1 MVLERKDGT
10 MVSIITDSSADL
22 PGEVVERFGIQ
33 VVPLTVNIGGQE
45 YREGV
50 DLSAAEFAQKML
62 ACPDLPKTSQPS
74 PSVFAE
80 TYRRLSRNGQ
90 LLCLT
95 ISSKLSG
102 THQSASMA
110 KPLSDADVE
119 VFDTLAG
126 SLGHGLQVM
135 KAAQLAEQGA
145 SRQDILAELERY
157 RKDMTILIL
166 LDTLENIVKGGRL
179 SRFQGSLANLLNI
192 KVLLEGVEG
201 AVVLKERVMGK
212 KRFLRRV
219 LERIGEA
226 GRNLSDCMVGITHID
241 NLPDAEYLSGEIQ
254 RLFHPQ
260 GVMINHMGSTM
271 GTYAGRGGMI
281 VCF

>member
-1 MVLERKDGT
+1 ML
-10 MVSIITDSSADL
+10 SIVTDSSADL
-22 PGEVVERFGIQ
+22 PREVVERFGIS
-33 VVPLTVNIGGQE
+33 VVPLTVNVGGQE

-62 ACPDLPKTSQPS
+62 SCPDLPKTSQPS

-102 THQSASMA
+102 THESACMA
-110 KPLSDADVE
+110 KDLSGADVE

-145 SRQDILAELERY
+145 TRRQIVAELECY
-157 RKDMTILIL
+157 RQGLTILIL
-166 LDTLENIVKGGRL
+166 LYTLDNIVKGGRL
-179 SRFQGSLANLLNI
+179 SRFQGSLVNLLNLKI
-192 KVLLEGVEG
+192 VLEGVEG

-212 KRFLRRV
+212 QRFLRRV
-219 LERIGEA
+219 LDRIGES
-226 GRNLSDCMVGITHID
+226 GRNLSDRMVGITHVD
-241 NLPDAEYLSGEIQ
+241 NLADAEYLSGEIR
-254 RLFHPQ
+254 RLYQPQ
-260 GVMINHMGSTM
+260 GVIVNHMGSTM